1 MVPMPLHETDLFK
14 FCQSSPLTSAG
25 KDTPVSAL
33 VQFLERVLRGLVEE
47 VTGLTLD
54 GAVTST
60 MSLYGYTDYLLCHD
74 DRQNNRK
81 IAFIW
86 YLTENWREEYG
97 GHLDL
102 FDSKGGYPTEI
113 VHSIL
118 PEENSLVFFEVCD
131 RSFHQVSEVL
141 TSSKLRLSV
150 NGWFHL
156 PTVPVL
162 PSPTNGLRHSTTLT
176 LKTPSYALVESEMS
190 LFVSNEYL
198 QHDQQIR
205 INKLIEENSEI
216 SLDNFLKSKWADKI
230 TTELCSSDI
239 IWHLRGPPNRR
250 KYEVADERSL
260 GPTVTRFLNLM
271 KSQHM
276 FALLEKMT
284 QLELTSKWAHKN
296 GEQSLVTPKCGYQV
310 QRWRRGFYTL
320 ATDEDFC
327 ETVPV
332 LDVFINFNCAEW
344 TQESGGFMSYIGR
357 GDEDEN
363 HPAENLVNNDPA
375 KKWKCSSWEK
385 SVSVVLQL
393 DRAVVI
399 NSIDI
404 GNQHSAF
411 IEVLVGRSSS
421 PDEPFQVLL
430 VASSFMSPM
439 EARNGTMGTRVRMF
453 SSEQLRKPV
462 VEQRWDR
469 VKVICSQP
477 FNKHVQYGLA
487 FIALNSTESAHQA
500 EGTEHITTK
509 IGKFPLRQ
517 DDDDAD
523 STTTPPAKQQ
533 STTTPPAKQQSTTTP
548 PAKQQS
554 TTTPPA
560 KQQSTTTPPAKQ
572 QSTTTP
578 PAKQQSTTTP
588 PAKQQSTTTPPA
600 KQQSTTTPPAKQQST
615 TTPPA
620 KQQSTTTPPAKQQST
635 TTPPA
640 KQQSTTTPPAKQ
652 QSTTTPPA
660 KQQSTTTPPAK
671 QQSTT
676 TPPAKQQSTTT
687 LPAKQQSTTT
697 PPAKQQ
703 STTIPRANENSFG
716 TKQVMKRPQRKL
728 FSKLL
733 EGVVFVMSGYQNPHR
748 AHIRTKALEM
758 GAKYKTDWGVG
769 CTHLICAFSNTPKF
783 QQVRGRGHIVTKE
796 WIEDCYNKRRR
807 LPWRRV
813 WYSGMVVISDVIL
826 LSGMV
831 VISDVILLSGMIVIS
846 DVILLVRYAL
856 DQRDKG
862 PDSEEEIL
870 ELQPSSDVGLENG
883 TGNYERPADSL
894 GVKECT
900 VNNSGSEECTSDSP
914 DVKERTANDP
924 GVQERTV
931 DSSDSDTED
940 DIERVRTAQKD
951 DSYSGDTDVETTNE
965 VIKDNTPLPHLPT
978 FFNKITFYLSADL
991 NPDLRAR
998 LHRYIV
1004 AFKGKVSSDIDSK
1017 VDIVVSNS
1025 RNAAEEGQSTVPPQ
1039 WVWDCCDKEQLLS
1052 TQT

>member
-1 MVPMPLHETDLFK
+1 MLEGKRRVQSTVVRISVGSLSNRIIPPGADVEVLSSPFKVCIVKRLVSELERLRDVVGRLVETVPMPPHETDLFK
-14 FCQSSPLTSAG
+14 FCQSSALASAG
-25 KDTPVSAL
+25 EDTPVSAL
-33 VQFLERVLRGLVEE
+33 VQFLEHILRGLVEE

-60 MSLYGYTDYLLCHD
+60 MSLYGHTDYLLCHD

-86 YLTENWREEYG
+86 YLTKDWREEYG

-102 FDSKGGYPTEI
+102 IDSNGGYPTEI
-113 VHSIL
+113 VRSIL

-131 RSFHQVSEVL
+131 HSFHQVSEVL
-141 TSSKLRLSV
+141 TRSKLRLSV

-156 PTVPVL
+156 PTAPAR
-162 PSPTNGLRHSTTLT
+162 PSPTNGLRHSTALT

-190 LFVSNEYL
+190 LFVNNEYL
-198 QHDQQIR
+198 QHYQQIQ
-205 INKLIEENSEI
+205 INRLIEENSEI

-230 TTELCSSDI
+230 TTELCSSDVT
-239 IWHLRGPPNRR
+239 WHLRGPPNRR

-284 QLELTSKWAHKN
+284 QLELTSKWVHKN
-296 GEQSLVTPKCGYQV
+296 GESSLVSPKCGFQV
-310 QRWRRGFYTL
+310 QRWMRGFYTL
-320 ATDEDFC
+320 ASDEDFC

-344 TQESGGFMSYIGR
+344 THESGGFMSYIGR

-404 GNQHSAF
+404 GNEHSAF

-462 VEQRWDR
+462 VEKRWDR

-477 FNKHVQYGLA
+477 FNKHVQYETADDLEKKPELVPRKDNA
-487 FIALNSTESAHQA
+487 TAKNNLDVKVKRV
-500 EGTEHITTK
+500 EG
-509 IGKFPLRQ
+509 PLRISSSAKQ
-517 DDDDAD
+517 Q
-523 STTTPPAKQQ
+523 STTIPSAKQQ
-533 STTTPPAKQQSTTTP
+533 STTTPSVKQQSTTTP
-548 PAKQQS
+548 SVKQQS
-554 TTTPPA
+554 TTTP
-560 KQQSTTTPPAKQ
+560 SV
-572 QSTTTP
+572 
-578 PAKQQSTTTP
+578 
-588 PAKQQSTTTPPA
+588 
-600 KQQSTTTPPAKQQST
+600 
-615 TTPPA
+615 
-620 KQQSTTTPPAKQQST
+620 
-635 TTPPA
+635 
-640 KQQSTTTPPAKQ
+640 
-652 QSTTTPPA
+652 
-660 KQQSTTTPPAK
+660 
-671 QQSTT
+671 
-676 TPPAKQQSTTT
+676 
-687 LPAKQQSTTT
+687 
-697 PPAKQQ
+697 KQQ
-703 STTIPRANENSFG
+703 STTIPSAKRQSSNENSFG
-716 TKQVMKRPQRKL
+716 AKQVMERPQRKL

-733 EGVVFVMSGYQNPHR
+733 EGVVFVLSGYQNPDR
-748 AHIRTKALEM
+748 AHIRAKALEM
-758 GAKYKTDWGVG
+758 GAKYKTDWSLG

-796 WIEDCYNKRRR
+796 WIEHCYSKRRR
-807 LPWRRV
+807 LPWR
-813 WYSGMVVISDVIL
+813 
-826 LSGMV
+826 
-831 VISDVILLSGMIVIS
+831 
-846 DVILLVRYAL
+846 RYAL

-862 PDSEEEIL
+862 PESEEEIL
-870 ELQPSSDVGLENG
+870 ELLPSSDVGLENC
-883 TGNYERPADSL
+883 TRSHEQTADSP
-894 GVKECT
+894 GVKEHT
-900 VNNSGSEECTSDSP
+900 VNNSGSEECTSDIP
-914 DVKERTANDP
+914 YVKERTAS
-924 GVQERTV
+924 VQERTA

-940 DIERVRTAQKD
+940 EIERVRTAQKD

-965 VIKDNTPLPHLPT
+965 VIQDNTPLPHLPT
-978 FFNKITFYLSADL
+978 FFNKITFHLSVDL
-991 NPDLRAR
+991 DSDLRAR

-1004 AFKGKVSSDIDSK
+1004 AFKGKVSPDIDSK
-1017 VDIVVSNS
+1017 VDFVVSNS
-1025 RNAAEEGQSTVPPQ
+1025 RNAVEEGQSVRVSPQ
-1039 WVWDCCDKEQLLS
+1039 WVWNCCDKEQLLS
-1052 TQT
+1052 TQDVADNKLQI

>member
-1 MVPMPLHETDLFK
+1 MFVDNVS
-14 FCQSSPLTSAG
+14 FC
-25 KDTPVSAL
+25 
-33 VQFLERVLRGLVEE
+33 
-47 VTGLTLD
+47 
-54 GAVTST
+54 
-60 MSLYGYTDYLLCHD
+60 
-74 DRQNNRK
+74 
-81 IAFIW
+81 
-86 YLTENWREEYG
+86 
-97 GHLDL
+97 
-102 FDSKGGYPTEI
+102 
-113 VHSIL
+113 
-118 PEENSLVFFEVCD
+118 
-131 RSFHQVSEVL
+131 
-141 TSSKLRLSV
+141 SSK
-150 NGWFHL
+150 
-156 PTVPVL
+156 
-162 PSPTNGLRHSTTLT
+162 
-176 LKTPSYALVESEMS
+176 
-190 LFVSNEYL
+190 
-198 QHDQQIR
+198 
-205 INKLIEENSEI
+205 
-216 SLDNFLKSKWADKI
+216 
-230 TTELCSSDI
+230 
-239 IWHLRGPPNRR
+239 
-250 KYEVADERSL
+250 
-260 GPTVTRFLNLM
+260 
-271 KSQHM
+271 
-276 FALLEKMT
+276 
-284 QLELTSKWAHKN
+284 
-296 GEQSLVTPKCGYQV
+296 
-310 QRWRRGFYTL
+310 
-320 ATDEDFC
+320 
-327 ETVPV
+327 
-332 LDVFINFNCAEW
+332 
-344 TQESGGFMSYIGR
+344 
-357 GDEDEN
+357 N

-477 FNKHVQYGLA
+477 FNKHVQYEIVDDLEKKPELVPRKDVA
-487 FIALNSTESAHQA
+487 TAKNNLDVKVKRV
-500 EGTEHITTK
+500 EG
-509 IGKFPLRQ
+509 PLGAKKQ
-517 DDDDAD
+517 
-523 STTTPPAKQQ
+523 SITTPPAKQQ

-554 TTTPPA
+554 TTIPPA
-560 KQQSTTTPPAKQ
+560 KCQ
-572 QSTTTP
+572 
-578 PAKQQSTTTP
+578 
-588 PAKQQSTTTPPA
+588 
-600 KQQSTTTPPAKQQST
+600 
-615 TTPPA
+615 
-620 KQQSTTTPPAKQQST
+620 
-635 TTPPA
+635 
-640 KQQSTTTPPAKQ
+640 
-652 QSTTTPPA
+652 
-660 KQQSTTTPPAK
+660 
-671 QQSTT
+671 
-676 TPPAKQQSTTT
+676 
-687 LPAKQQSTTT
+687 
-697 PPAKQQ
+697 
-703 STTIPRANENSFG
+703 RANENSFG

-813 WYSGMVVISDVIL
+813 WYSGMIVISDVILLPGMVVISDVILLSGMIVISDVILLSGMVVISDVILSGMIVINDVILLSGMVVISDVILLSGMVVISDVILLSGMAVISDVIL

-846 DVILLVRYAL
+846 DVILLSGMIVIS
-856 DQRDKG
+856 DV
-862 PDSEEEIL
+862 IL
-870 ELQPSSDVGLENG
+870 LSGMVVISVVILSGMIVISDVILLPGMIVISDVILLSGMIVISVVILLSGMIVISDVILFPVGLENG

-894 GVKECT
+894 GVKERT

-1017 VDIVVSNS
+1017 VDIIVSNS

>member
-1 MVPMPLHETDLFK
+1 MNKIQKVKIIKKPRTSINPASSHIKSLRLRKEISSGETIFKLKKAWNNNKSINVSGAGVEVLGSPFKVCIVKHLVSELEHLHDVVGSLVEMVPMPPHETDLFK
-14 FCQSSPLTSAG
+14 FCQSSALASAG

-113 VHSIL
+113 VRSIL

-141 TSSKLRLSV
+141 TRSKPRLSV

-156 PTVPVL
+156 PTAPAR
-162 PSPTNGLRHSTTLT
+162 PSPTNGLRHSTALT
-176 LKTPSYALVESEMS
+176 LKTPSYALVESEMC

-198 QHDQQIR
+198 QHDQQIQ
-205 INKLIEENSEI
+205 INRLIEENSEI
-216 SLDNFLKSKWADKI
+216 SLDNFLKAKWADKI
-230 TTELCSSDI
+230 TTELCSSNVT
-239 IWHLRGPPNRR
+239 WHLRGPPNRR

-284 QLELTSKWAHKN
+284 QLELTSKWVHKN

-320 ATDEDFC
+320 ASDEDFC

-487 FIALNSTESAHQA
+487 FIALHSAEKIVDDLVKKPELVPCKDVA
-500 EGTEHITTK
+500 MAKNNLDVKVKRVEG
-509 IGKFPLRQ
+509 PLR
-517 DDDDAD
+517 
-523 STTTPPAKQQ
+523 
-533 STTTPPAKQQSTTTP
+533 
-548 PAKQQS
+548 
-554 TTTPPA
+554 
-560 KQQSTTTPPAKQ
+560 
-572 QSTTTP
+572 
-578 PAKQQSTTTP
+578 
-588 PAKQQSTTTPPA
+588 
-600 KQQSTTTPPAKQQST
+600 
-615 TTPPA
+615 
-620 KQQSTTTPPAKQQST
+620 
-635 TTPPA
+635 
-640 KQQSTTTPPAKQ
+640 
-652 QSTTTPPA
+652 
-660 KQQSTTTPPAK
+660 AK

-697 PPAKQQ
+697 LPAKQQ
-703 STTIPRANENSFG
+703 STTTPLAKQQSTTTPLSKQQSTTTPLSKQQSTTIPPAKCQRTNENSFG
-716 TKQVMKRPQRKL
+716 AKQVMKRPQRKL

-758 GAKYKTDWGVG
+758 GAKYKTDWSVG
-769 CTHLICAFSNTPKF
+769 CTHL
-783 QQVRGRGHIVTKE
+783 
-796 WIEDCYNKRRR
+796 
-807 LPWRRV
+807 
-813 WYSGMVVISDVIL
+813 M
-826 LSGMV
+826 
-831 VISDVILLSGMIVIS
+831 
-846 DVILLVRYAL
+846 
-856 DQRDKG
+856 
-862 PDSEEEIL
+862 
-870 ELQPSSDVGLENG
+870 
-883 TGNYERPADSL
+883 
-894 GVKECT
+894 
-900 VNNSGSEECTSDSP
+900 
-914 DVKERTANDP
+914 
-924 GVQERTV
+924 
-931 DSSDSDTED
+931 
-940 DIERVRTAQKD
+940 
-951 DSYSGDTDVETTNE
+951 
-965 VIKDNTPLPHLPT
+965 
-978 FFNKITFYLSADL
+978 
-991 NPDLRAR
+991 
-998 LHRYIV
+998 
-1004 AFKGKVSSDIDSK
+1004 
-1017 VDIVVSNS
+1017 
-1025 RNAAEEGQSTVPPQ
+1025 
-1039 WVWDCCDKEQLLS
+1039 
-1052 TQT
+1052 